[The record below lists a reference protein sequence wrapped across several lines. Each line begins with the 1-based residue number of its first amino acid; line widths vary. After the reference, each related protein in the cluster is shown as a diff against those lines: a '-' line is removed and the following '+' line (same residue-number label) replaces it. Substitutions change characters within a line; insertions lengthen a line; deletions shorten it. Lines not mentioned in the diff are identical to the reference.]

1 MNKKDTNAIAIGLK
15 LGIHIAIEPDK
26 FDSNSFW
33 FIFKKWNPYKLE
45 MVELKERRTM
55 QEINGLINALE
66 KAIASFVIMGLIK
79 GN

>member
-1 MNKKDTNAIAIGLK
+1 
-15 LGIHIAIEPDK
+15 
-26 FDSNSFW
+26 
-33 FIFKKWNPYKLE
+33 

-79 GN
+79 QEREN